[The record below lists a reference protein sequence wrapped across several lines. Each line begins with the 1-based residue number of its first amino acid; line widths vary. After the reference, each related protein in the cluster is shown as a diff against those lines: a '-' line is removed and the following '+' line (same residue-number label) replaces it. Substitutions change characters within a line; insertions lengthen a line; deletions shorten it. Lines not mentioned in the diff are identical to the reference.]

1 LTRTVSL
8 LRLSDIS
15 DSRFAYSP
23 PIMPNHH
30 SLWQERLR
38 KRLFEQ
44 PYPLWM
50 DSEGVLPAASLWFLM
65 RECVQLLRNEGV
77 HAGDRLVLALPPHR
91 DFLAWMLA
99 GLWQGCTLALS
110 PPTSTSE
117 ALARFFSAKV
127 VIDRDGIKK
136 YPFGEATPTPDVCLL
151 LATSGTSSAP
161 RWIALSER
169 NIFTVIDSHLPMLN
183 LNDAH
188 RNSHNAARVLSLL
201 PLHHA
206 FGLVIDFLS
215 AFFAGAEIVRD
226 EEGGRD
232 VGRIIRLAQEH
243 EITHCSFVP
252 LQVKRLAALP
262 EGREFLRSLQGG
274 VIGGAPVNNELA
286 TFLRS
291 TRLRVGYGQTEA
303 APGITLGEPGVWQEH
318 YLGKALGCETR
329 INADGVLEFRGDN
342 AHVGLWTEQGLVR
355 CAEGRWVTTGDYVQ
369 ASTDAVSEEYI
380 FAGRADDSFK
390 LANGRFIPAPEWE
403 MMLRSHVEGCSE
415 AMIFSSDGERCT
427 ICLAFHHERQALT
440 NEQAQDFILNCLPIS
455 EELLDRVHCISTAQW
470 LYTPKGSTNR
480 RAVKESFLSSES
492 ST

>member
-1 LTRTVSL
+1 
-8 LRLSDIS
+8 
-15 DSRFAYSP
+15 
-23 PIMPNHH
+23 MPNHY

-38 KRLFEQ
+38 NRLFEQ
-44 PYPLWM
+44 PYPLWV

-65 RECVQLLRNEGV
+65 RECLQLLRDEGV
-77 HAGDRLVLALPPHR
+77 HAGDRVVLALPPHR

-99 GLWQGCTLALS
+99 ALWQGCTIAIA
-110 PPTSTSE
+110 PPTSNSE
-117 ALARFFSAKV
+117 ALAKFFSAKA
-127 VIDRDGIKK
+127 VIDRDGVKK
-136 YPFGEATPTPDVCLL
+136 YFFGESMSTPDVCLL

-169 NIFTVIDSHLPMLN
+169 NIFSVIDSHLPVLN

-188 RNSHNAARVLSLL
+188 SSSHNAARVMSLL

-206 FGLVIDFLS
+206 FGLVIDFFI

-226 EEGGRD
+226 AEGGRD

-252 LQVKRLAALP
+252 LQVKRLAVLP
-262 EGREFLRSLQGG
+262 EGRDFLRRLQGG

-329 INADGVLEFRGDN
+329 ISADGVLEFRGDN
-342 AHVGLWTEQGLVR
+342 AHAGLWTEQGLVR
-355 CAEGRWVTTGDYVQ
+355 YAEGRWVATGDYVQ
-369 ASTDAVSEEYI
+369 ASNDALSQGYV
-380 FAGRADDSFK
+380 FVGRANDAFK

-403 MMLRSHVEGCSE
+403 MMFRSHVEGCSE

-427 ICLAFHHERQALT
+427 ICLTFQHEHQMLT
-440 NEQAQDFILNCLPIS
+440 DEQARTFILNCLPIS
-455 EELLDRVHCISTAQW
+455 EELLGDVHVVPLDAW
-470 LYTPKGSTNR
+470 RYTPKGSTDR
-480 RAVKESFLSSES
+480 RAMQNLFAKRLA
-492 ST
+492 